1 MRRSTVYAKEGK
13 HCIVAT
19 HQEME
24 YPMTCEFQL
33 LISVVVTV
41 CLREE
46 MKFSLSVSQAGSLEA
61 KVYLVFFLD
70 NVTYFMT

>member
-1 MRRSTVYAKEGK
+1 
-13 HCIVAT
+13 
-19 HQEME
+19 
-24 YPMTCEFQL
+24 MTCEFQL

-46 MKFSLSVSQAGSLEA
+46 MEFSLSLSQGGLLKA

-70 NVTYFMT
+70 RVYILRDVIINSLPNSVSNLNSYPARCIS